1 MPRLIA
7 AVYADRGNADRA
19 LQALI
24 AGGVARD
31 RIDLAGG
38 DRHPSS
44 ELAPGREV
52 PQPAGLVAASADER
66 IAELAA
72 FLDPIAF
79 ANSGDLSLRKRRRAA
94 LREAA
99 NRVATRG

>member
-1 MPRLIA
+1 
-7 AVYADRGNADRA
+7 VNT
-19 LQALI
+19 
-24 AGGVARD
+24 
-31 RIDLAGG
+31 
-38 DRHPSS
+38 S
-44 ELAPGREV
+44 
-52 PQPAGLVAASADER
+52 ASADER

-99 NRVATRG
+99 NRIATRG